1 MRWETLLVI
10 LADASITHWPNAELC
25 SSKRNGDE
33 NLSLDGLVWSGATF
47 AFMQAWFS
55 TVYSAWT
62 TGETI
67 GLFVLTIVLF
77 ALPYVSDRLSRIL
90 PARYKW
96 QSTTM
101 FGFTKRSTG
110 IICML
115 SLLSFHLLEYATDLR
130 IKAKP
135 KLQFVFIERT
145 DFDQDEFLDI
155 TNNGRGKI
163 QKHGLPIFIGIKNVS
178 STVVEGVGVKVTKT
192 FLGQKDEID
201 QITDRPLYLMD
212 DGATTKVSINPWE
225 TKFYVV
231 ASYDLAKS
239 AVFIKGLWQYTE
251 EQGNSVELSVSGNTS
266 PMTSAKFRIVGT
278 KDRFGFAPNAGTTKC
293 HKRNN
298 GVQKEA
304 DSQPEPLILYLL
316 CFSNYRM
323 RLPLPRIGLQGSDV
337 LPEN

>member
-1 MRWETLLVI
+1 
-10 LADASITHWPNAELC
+10 
-25 SSKRNGDE
+25 
-33 NLSLDGLVWSGATF
+33 
-47 AFMQAWFS
+47 
-55 TVYSAWT
+55 
-62 TGETI
+62 
-67 GLFVLTIVLF
+67 
-77 ALPYVSDRLSRIL
+77 
-90 PARYKW
+90 
-96 QSTTM
+96 
-101 FGFTKRSTG
+101 
-110 IICML
+110 ML

-278 KDRFGFAPNAGTTKC
+278 KDRFGFAPMPEQQNVTKEITEF
-293 HKRNN
+293 KKKQIANPN
-298 GVQKEA
+298 
-304 DSQPEPLILYLL
+304 P
-316 CFSNYRM
+316 
-323 RLPLPRIGLQGSDV
+323 
-337 LPEN
+337 